1 MKALRATFVLTL
13 LVSSTVLLAGCCPG
27 GWMGGG
33 SGGNGGGA
41 SGAIR
46 GAGVGG
52 KGGAAI
58 SRHMDDQADEMRR
71 DLRDAEIE
79 REGEG
84 IKITFDSGILFE
96 TNSAELQP
104 SAKENIRNL
113 AKVLN
118 KYPDTDI
125 LIEGDTDST
134 GTEAYNQDLSERRA
148 GKVAGFMKELNVA
161 GSRISTVGFGETRPI
176 ATNATEEGRRQNRRV
191 EIAIFAGAAM
201 RKAAASGK
209 LD

>member
-1 MKALRATFVLTL
+1 MKTSRVTIVAALLALTMVLF
-13 LVSSTVLLAGCCPG
+13 AGCCPG
-27 GWMGGG
+27 RLTKDGAGGG
-33 SGGNGGGA
+33 KGA

-52 KGGAAI
+52 SAGAVI
-58 SRHMDDQADEMRR
+58 NRHMDDQAADMRR
-71 DLRDAEIE
+71 DLRDASIE

-84 IKITFDSGILFE
+84 IKITFESGILFE

-118 KYPDTDI
+118 KYPDTNI

-134 GTEAYNQDLSERRA
+134 GTEEYNQDLSERRA
-148 GKVAGFMKELNVA
+148 GTVASLMKEHGVR
-161 GSRISTVGFGETRPI
+161 SERIQTVGFGEKQPI

-191 EIAIFAGAAM
+191 EIAIFASPAM
-201 RKAAASGK
+201 KKAAESGE
-209 LD
+209 LR